1 MRVSQSALVNFSLD
15 QFVADARQ
23 AAAAPNA
30 LEMTDRLMS
39 RLFSSPEMIR
49 AGVPDMAED
58 EVNLFE
64 DDTVSIWHERFLP
77 SEELPP
83 HDHQLP
89 AVIGVYHGAERNRL
103 FRKAEGCLIPGGE
116 LILRAGQTHVFG
128 PNDVHTVQALE
139 GAPSLGLHIYLG
151 PLTRVERSL
160 FEWET
165 GASVPMSDAAFN
177 AMKRSV
183 PAQ

>member
-1 MRVSQSALVNFSLD
+1 MNFSLD
-15 QFVADARQ
+15 QFVADARK

-30 LEMTDRLMS
+30 LEMADLLMAQTFANAS
-39 RLFSSPEMIR
+39 AIK
-49 AGVPDMAED
+49 AGVPVMAED

-77 SEELPP
+77 DEELPP

-89 AVIGVYHGAERNRL
+89 AIIGVYDGTERNRL
-103 FRKAEGCLIPGGE
+103 YRKGSDRLVMGGE

-128 PNDVHTVQALE
+128 PDDVHTVQALN

-151 PLTRVERSL
+151 PLTKVERSL
-160 FEWET
+160 FTWES
-165 GASVPMSDAAFN
+165 GASLAMSDEAFM
-177 AMKRSV
+177 AMKRDVS
-183 PAQ
+183 QT